1 MAILLIGIASL
12 VLGMGVPVTAAYLIT
27 AVLTVGSVSNMIAM
41 QHFGVSFA
49 GAVQPGDG
57 RHVASRPI
65 EPCCNRRP
73 PRPRGC

>member
-41 QHFGVSFA
+41 QHFGMDFA
-49 GAVQPGDG
+49 ALQNPPMGDLG
-57 RHVASRPI
+57 VR
-65 EPCCNRRP
+65 
-73 PRPRGC
+73 